1 MNVPEVMSKWKT
13 LLALTMALFA
23 LKFHLLLI
31 WGLFCWFWGWKNLRA
46 KEAFFVERIELKEHP
61 VLFTLIIISWFVM
74 GGVYFYMDNR
84 VFEFFS
90 SL

>member
-13 LLALTMALFA
+13 LLALTMAL
-23 LKFHLLLI
+23 
-31 WGLFCWFWGWKNLRA
+31 
-46 KEAFFVERIELKEHP
+46 FVERIELKEHP